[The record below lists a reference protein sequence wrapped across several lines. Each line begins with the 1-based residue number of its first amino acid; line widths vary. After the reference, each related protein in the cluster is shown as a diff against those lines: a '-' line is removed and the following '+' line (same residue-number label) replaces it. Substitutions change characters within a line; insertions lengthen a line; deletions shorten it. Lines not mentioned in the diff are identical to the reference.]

1 VALEE
6 IAEME
11 NLSRF
16 QGFYHEPESPSI
28 VDEKKGFG
36 HLVFVF
42 MLLCGLM
49 VVWLYSSISK
59 PFDMASL
66 NGIIQKS
73 GVQAILANLAQLG
86 IIVAIGDNSAGRP
99 GGRSLD
105 SAQKTRLKLTSLFYL
120 TRSSNPSQ
128 KAHGLEDECS

>member
-1 VALEE
+1 
-6 IAEME
+6 
-11 NLSRF
+11 
-16 QGFYHEPESPSI
+16 

-73 GVQAILANLAQLG
+73 GVQAIFANLAQLG
-86 IIVAIGDNSAGRP
+86 IIALAALVAALWIRRKRRGSNSH
-99 GGRSLD
+99 
-105 SAQKTRLKLTSLFYL
+105 LFS
-120 TRSSNPSQ
+120 T
-128 KAHGLEDECS
+128 